1 MPFRDLEWGAS
12 VQRAVNASRA
22 RECSFGNVSRTSQG
36 LVSELFGASA
46 TIDVI
51 VASALPSMGQDGHDF
66 GNFSKGLKLPVGC
79 QSPQLN
85 SIGVIH
91 VQQTDGRDAN
101 RRYSL
106 NSSIY
111 RCEVVGP

>member
-1 MPFRDLEWGAS
+1 MTLARSINKVNWRKIAS
-12 VQRAVNASRA
+12 PA

-46 TIDVI
+46 TTDVI

-79 QSPQLN
+79 RSPQLN
-85 SIGVIH
+85 SIRVIH
-91 VQQTDGRDAN
+91 VQQTEGRDAN

>member
-1 MPFRDLEWGAS
+1 MRPNNLEWGAS
-12 VQRAVNASRA
+12 VQPAVIASRA
-22 RECSFGNVSRTSQG
+22 RECSFGNALRTSQG
-36 LVSELFGASA
+36 IGSEVFGARA

-51 VASALPSMGQDGHDF
+51 VASAFPSMGQDGHDF

-85 SIGVIH
+85 SIRVIH
-91 VQQTDGRDAN
+91 VQQTYGRDAN

>member
-1 MPFRDLEWGAS
+1 M
-12 VQRAVNASRA
+12 
-22 RECSFGNVSRTSQG
+22 
-36 LVSELFGASA
+36 LVSEVFGASA

-51 VASALPSMGQDGHDF
+51 VASALPSMGQDGHDLR
-66 GNFSKGLKLPVGC
+66 NFSADRNLPVGC

>member
-1 MPFRDLEWGAS
+1 
-12 VQRAVNASRA
+12 
-22 RECSFGNVSRTSQG
+22 
-36 LVSELFGASA
+36 
-46 TIDVI
+46 
-51 VASALPSMGQDGHDF
+51 MGQDGHDLR
-66 GNFSKGLKLPVGC
+66 NFSADRNLPVGC
-79 QSPQLN
+79 QSPHLN

>member
-1 MPFRDLEWGAS
+1 MQLD
-12 VQRAVNASRA
+12 VNASRA
-22 RECSFGNVSRTSQG
+22 RECSFGYVSKTSQV
-36 LVSELFGASA
+36 LVSEVFWASA

-51 VASALPSMGQDGHDF
+51 VASALPSMGQDGHDI
-66 GNFSKGLKLPVGC
+66 GNFSKGLKLPVGG